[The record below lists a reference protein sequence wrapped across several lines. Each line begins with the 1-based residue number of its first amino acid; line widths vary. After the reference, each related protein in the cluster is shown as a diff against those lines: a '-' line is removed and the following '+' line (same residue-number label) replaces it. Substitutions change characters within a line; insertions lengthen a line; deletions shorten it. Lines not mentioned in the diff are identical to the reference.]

1 MPLWIIKL
9 LPYGAAV
16 AALLFAVWYLDH
28 KGYERAKQQDTA
40 IQARLNLQEIKRDL
54 KLNGEVEGVQR
65 TLTTGMNELGTHLG
79 SRIDSIESVNKTII
93 QPTITKEIA
102 GDPHLTSADCALP
115 DGLWGS
121 VNAARRLSA
130 ITDPSTLRPTGSQGV
145 SAAKPAQ

>member
-16 AALLFAVWYLDH
+16 AALLFAVGYLDH

-40 IQARLNLQEIKRDL
+40 IQAKLDLQETKRDL
-54 KLNGEVEGVQR
+54 QLNGEVEDVQR
-65 TLTTGMNELGTHLG
+65 TLTEGMNKIGEGLGN
-79 SRIDSIESVNKTII
+79 RIDSIEATNKTII
-93 QPTITKEIA
+93 QPTIMKEIA
-102 GDPHLTSADCALP
+102 GDAHLTSADCALP

-130 ITDPSTLRPTGSQGV
+130 ITDPGTLRPTGSQGM